1 MYNIRKISLVY
12 SLVFILL
19 FIFIPCFSSAPK
31 LNKDTIK
38 NYSLYKVV
46 YINGKKDILKV
57 VSMDRHWV
65 YVLHNLTNLVYK
77 ISYLDIQSQ
86 TLISEQNL
94 KFKRIVI
101 LKSGKYY
108 SGFIIYQDRE
118 KVNISINPLTDKLI
132 SIKTID
138 IDDIV
143 DYKLFYTEKGKSRL
157 LATTFSILYPGLG
170 QFYSD
175 RILPGI
181 VQSSIFTISLTYSLL
196 SYNTSENNYK
206 LYKKSKY
213 EDFDKYYKYTMHRKI
228 SLTFAG
234 IALATY
240 LFNIADISINF
251 QNRYNDLIEDKTVY
265 IRPMINVFD
274 IVSINKYKLDR
285 SYNFCVGITFIF

>member
-12 SLVFILL
+12 SLIL
-19 FIFIPCFSSAPK
+19 FIFLAIPCFSSAPE
-31 LNKDTIK
+31 LNRDTIK

-57 VSMDRHWV
+57 VSMDRDFV
-65 YVLHNLTNLVYK
+65 YVLNNFTNLVYK

-94 KFKRIVI
+94 KFKRVII
-101 LKSGKYY
+101 LKNRKYY

-118 KVNISINPLTDKLI
+118 KVNISINPLTDKLL
-132 SIKTID
+132 SIKTTD

-143 DYKLFYTEKGKSRL
+143 DYKAFHTEKGKSRL
-157 LATTFSILYPGLG
+157 LATTFSALYPGLG

-175 RILPGI
+175 RILSGI
-181 VQSSIFTISLTYSLL
+181 VESSVFTLALTTSLV
-196 SYNTSENNYK
+196 SYNTSENNYQ
-206 LYKKSKY
+206 LYKRSKY
-213 EDFDKYYKYTMHRKI
+213 EDIDKYYQYTMYRKL

-234 IALATY
+234 IAVATY
-240 LFNIADISINF
+240 IFNLIDISINF

-265 IRPMINVFD
+265 IRPIFNIANID
-274 IVSINKYKLDR
+274 KLKLNR
-285 SYNFCVGITFIF
+285 SYDITFGVSFCF